1 MVSTVNMFRAFR
13 NQRFLGIPKK
23 RGLSTES
30 TATES
35 TMDPALSTSTYYDVT
50 GYSVAKIL
58 VVCDN

>member
-1 MVSTVNMFRAFR
+1 MPFR